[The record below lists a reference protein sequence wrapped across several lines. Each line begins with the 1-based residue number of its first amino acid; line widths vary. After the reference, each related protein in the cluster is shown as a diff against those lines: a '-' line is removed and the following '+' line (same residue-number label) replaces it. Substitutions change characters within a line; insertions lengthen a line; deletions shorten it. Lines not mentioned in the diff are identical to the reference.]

1 MAAYLNFLATYNNG
15 GATPNIPEARNP
27 LIFKAFRAPLTLN
40 AARYVAA
47 TDVVVGGDLLLG
59 LGQPPVQPVAAADD
73 VRLA

>member
-40 AARYVAA
+40 AARYI
-47 TDVVVGGDLLLG
+47 
-59 LGQPPVQPVAAADD
+59 AAADT
-73 VRLA
+73 VMGRHLPLCLRQMAVQAVAPP